1 MSKAIPEIQ
10 KYMTTSP
17 HSIGADQSIETAQMR
32 MMELKIRH
40 LPVVSGTKIDGI
52 LSDRDIKFALTLS
65 GSDAKKL
72 KVSDVAK
79 DDVYVVAPN
88 AKLDEVVSTM
98 AQKKLGSALI
108 VDNGKLVGIFT
119 EVDVMRSLSELLHTR
134 LTH

>member
-1 MSKAIPEIQ
+1 MSKVIPEIQ
-10 KYMTTSP
+10 KFMTTSP
-17 HSIGADQSIETAQMR
+17 HSIGADQTLEVAQNR

-40 LPVVSGTKIDGI
+40 LPVVNGSKVEGI
-52 LSDRDIKFALTLS
+52 LSDRDIKFAMTLA
-65 GSDAKKL
+65 GSNSKTL

-79 DDVYVVAPN
+79 DDVYVVAPQ
-88 AKLDEVVSTM
+88 AKLDDVVSIM
-98 AQKKLGSALI
+98 AQKKLGSALV